1 MIRRKKT
8 MKFSIPQKYRLGTL
22 LYNKKFT
29 VVLSIVLAFALWLGI
44 SMTENPVR
52 QHTFTDISASVT
64 LEGTAAADLG
74 LGIISDIASQRFSI
88 TVSGPNYIVS
98 SLKAEDFSLSASTI
112 DINSAGTFNLKV
124 TPTSNNNKSGYTI
137 TSVNPSSIDVTVDF
151 IDTKEFTIIPKLI
164 GVSASEGLVAETP
177 VISDSQQSTVTVKG
191 PRSTIEK
198 IATVGTIA
206 EVNNTL
212 STSQTF
218 NSDVVL
224 YDSNDKMLYRYTA
237 DGTVYDANQNIIT
250 NSYLTLSFTNVKV
263 TQPISK
269 KKIVNCKAVFNNLPA
284 GITDQDVKYKLSQ
297 SKVTVIGTPEIIDK
311 IDNISLSPIDFRT
324 VSTTSNSFEVSASL
338 PDGVKFLENID
349 NVFIVDI
356 DVSEYAETTIEIKN
370 IRCLGLNGNLK
381 AKTAKSI
388 RVKLC
393 GPKNVINNIKAS
405 DLFAV
410 VDLTDKKAGDYT
422 VEAVVKS
429 DVYNN
434 VWQIGTYSTSV
445 TLY

>member
-1 MIRRKKT
+1 

-74 LGIISDIASQRFSI
+74 LGIISDVASQRFSI

-237 DGTVYDANQNIIT
+237 DGTVYDANLNIIT

>member
-1 MIRRKKT
+1 

-29 VVLSIVLAFALWLGI
+29 VILSVVLAFALWLGI
-44 SMTENPVR
+44 AMVENPVR
-52 QHTFTDISASVT
+52 QQTFTDISASVT
-64 LEGTAAADLG
+64 LEGTAASDLG
-74 LGIISDIASQRFSI
+74 LGIISDVASQRFSV

-112 DINSAGTFNLKV
+112 DINSAGTFNLEV
-124 TPTSNNNKSGYTI
+124 TATSNTNKSGYTI
-137 TSVNPSSIDVTVDF
+137 TSISPSSIDVTVDF
-151 IDTKEFTIIPKLI
+151 IDTKEFTIVPKLI

-177 VISDSQQSTVTVKG
+177 VVADSQQSTVTVKG

-206 EVNNTL
+206 EVNDTL
-212 STSQTF
+212 ATSQTF

-224 YDSNDKMLYRYTA
+224 YDSNDKILYRYTA
-237 DGTVYDANQNIIT
+237 DGTVYDSNDNIIT
-250 NSYLTLSFTNVKV
+250 NSYLTLSFTGVKV

-269 KKIVNCKAVFNNLPA
+269 KKTVNCKAVFSNLPT
-284 GITDQDVKYKLSQ
+284 GMTDEDVKYKLSQ

-311 IDNISLSPIDFRT
+311 IENISLSPIDFRT
-324 VSTTSNSFEVSASL
+324 VSTTASSFEVSASM
-338 PDGVKFLENID
+338 PDGVKILENIE
-349 NVFIVDI
+349 FFTVDI
-356 DVSEYAETTIEIKN
+356 DVSGYAETTLEIKN
-370 IRCLGLNGNLK
+370 IRCLGLSGDLK
-381 AKTAKSI
+381 AKTDKSI

-393 GPKNVINNIKAS
+393 GPQSVIKNIKAS

-410 VDLTDKKAGDYT
+410 VDLTDKTEGDYT
-422 VEAVVKS
+422 VEAVIKS
-429 DVYNN
+429 DVYDNI
-434 VWQIGTYSTSV
+434 WQVGTYSTSV

>member
-74 LGIISDIASQRFSI
+74 LGIISDVASQRFSI

-356 DVSEYAETTIEIKN
+356 DVSEYEETTIEIKN

>member
-1 MIRRKKT
+1 
-8 MKFSIPQKYRLGTL
+8 MKFSIPQKYRLSTL

-29 VVLSIVLAFALWLGI
+29 VVLSVVLAFALWLGI
-44 SMTENPVR
+44 AMTENPVR
-52 QHTFTDISASVT
+52 QQTFTDIGASVT

-74 LGIISDIASQRFSI
+74 LGIISDVASQRFSVTI
-88 TVSGPNYIVS
+88 SGPNYIVS

-112 DINSAGTFNLKV
+112 DINSAGTFNLEV
-124 TPTSNNNKSGYTI
+124 TATSNSNKSGYTI
-137 TSVNPSSIDVTVDF
+137 TSVSPSSIDVTVDF
-151 IDTKEFTIIPKLI
+151 IDTKEFTIVPKLI

-206 EVNNTL
+206 EVNDTL
-212 STSQTF
+212 ATSQTF

-224 YDSNDKMLYRYTA
+224 YDVNDKILYRYTA
-237 DGTVYDANQNIIT
+237 DGTVYDANENIVT

-269 KKIVNCKAVFNNLPA
+269 KKTVNCKAVFSNLPA
-284 GITDQDVKYKLSQ
+284 GMTDEDVKYKLSQ
-297 SKVTVIGTPEIIDK
+297 SKVTVIGTPEIVDK
-311 IDNISLSPIDFRT
+311 IENISLSPIDFRT
-324 VSTTSNSFEVSASL
+324 VSTTASSFEVSASL
-338 PDGVKFLENID
+338 PDGVKFLENIE
-349 NVFIVDI
+349 FFTVDI
-356 DVSEYAETTIEIKN
+356 DVSGYAETTLEIKN
-370 IRCLGLNGNLK
+370 IRCLGLSSDLK
-381 AKTAKSI
+381 AKTDKSI

-393 GPKNVINNIKAS
+393 GPQNVIKNIKAS

-410 VDLTDKKAGDYT
+410 IDLTDKTAGDYT
-422 VEAVVKS
+422 VEAVIKS
-429 DVYNN
+429 DLYDN

>member
-74 LGIISDIASQRFSI
+74 LGIISDVASQRFSI

>member
-1 MIRRKKT
+1 

-29 VVLSIVLAFALWLGI
+29 VVLSVILAFALWLGI
-44 SMTENPVR
+44 AMTENPVR
-52 QHTFTDISASVT
+52 QQTFTDISALVT

-74 LGIISDIASQRFSI
+74 LGIISDVASERFSVTI
-88 TVSGPNYIVS
+88 SGPNYIVS

-112 DINSAGTFNLKV
+112 DINSAGTFNLEV
-124 TPTSNNNKSGYTI
+124 TATSNSNKSGFTI
-137 TSVNPSSIDVTVDF
+137 TSVSPSTIDVTVDF
-151 IDTKEFTIIPKLI
+151 IDTKEFTIVPKLV

-177 VISDSQQSTVTVKG
+177 VISDSQQSTVTVRG

-198 IATVGTIA
+198 IATVGTLA
-206 EVNNTL
+206 EVNDTL
-212 STSQTF
+212 ATSQTF

-224 YDSNDKMLYRYTA
+224 YDSNDKVLYRYTA
-237 DGTVYDANQNIIT
+237 DGTVYDANQNIVT
-250 NSYLTLSFTNVKV
+250 NSYLTLSFTSVKV

-269 KKIVNCKAVFNNLPA
+269 KKTVSCKAVFSNLPS
-284 GITDQDVKYKLSQ
+284 GMSEDDVNYKLSQ
-297 SKVTVIGTPEIIDK
+297 NKVTVIGTPEIIDK
-311 IDNISLSPIDFRT
+311 IENISLSPIDFRN
-324 VSTTSNSFEVSASL
+324 VSTSSSSFEVSASL

-349 NVFIVDI
+349 DVFIVDI
-356 DVSEYAETTIEIKN
+356 DVSGYVETTLEIKN
-370 IRCLGLNGNLK
+370 IRCLGLGSDLK
-381 AKTAKSI
+381 AKTGKSI

-410 VDLTDKKAGDYT
+410 VDLTDKTAGDYT
-422 VEAVVKS
+422 VEAVIKS
-429 DVYNN
+429 DLYDN

>member
-1 MIRRKKT
+1 

-29 VVLSIVLAFALWLGI
+29 VVLSVILAFALWLGI
-44 SMTENPVR
+44 AMTENPVR
-52 QHTFTDISASVT
+52 QQTFTDISALVT

-74 LGIISDIASQRFSI
+74 LGIISDVASERFSVTI
-88 TVSGPNYIVS
+88 SGPNYIVS

-112 DINSAGTFNLKV
+112 DINSAGTFNLEV
-124 TPTSNNNKSGYTI
+124 TATSNSNKSGFTI
-137 TSVNPSSIDVTVDF
+137 TSVSPSTIDVTVDF
-151 IDTKEFTIIPKLI
+151 IDTKEFTIVPKLV

-177 VISDSQQSTVTVKG
+177 VISDSQQSTVTVRG

-198 IATVGTIA
+198 IATVGTLA
-206 EVNNTL
+206 EVNDTL
-212 STSQTF
+212 ATSQTF

-224 YDSNDKMLYRYTA
+224 YDSNDKVLYRYTA
-237 DGTVYDANQNIIT
+237 DGTVYDANQNIVT
-250 NSYLTLSFTNVKV
+250 NSYLTLSFTSVKV

-269 KKIVNCKAVFNNLPA
+269 KKTVSCKAVFSNLPS
-284 GITDQDVKYKLSQ
+284 GMSEDDVNYKLSQ
-297 SKVTVIGTPEIIDK
+297 NKVTVIGTPEIIDK
-311 IDNISLSPIDFRT
+311 IENISLSPIDFRN
-324 VSTTSNSFEVSASL
+324 VSTSSSSFEVSASL

-349 NVFIVDI
+349 DVFIVDI
-356 DVSEYAETTIEIKN
+356 DVSGYAETTLEIKN
-370 IRCLGLNGNLK
+370 IRCLGLGSDLK
-381 AKTAKSI
+381 AKTGKSI

-410 VDLTDKKAGDYT
+410 VDLTDKTAGDYT
-422 VEAVVKS
+422 VEAVIKS
-429 DVYNN
+429 DLYDN

>member
-1 MIRRKKT
+1 

-29 VVLSIVLAFALWLGI
+29 VILSIVLAFALWLGI
-44 SMTENPVR
+44 AMVENPVR
-52 QHTFTDISASVT
+52 QQTFTDISASVT
-64 LEGTAAADLG
+64 LEGTAASDLG
-74 LGIISDIASQRFSI
+74 LGIISDVASQRFSV

-112 DINSAGTFNLKV
+112 DINSAGTFNLEV
-124 TPTSNNNKSGYTI
+124 TATSNTNKSGYTI
-137 TSVNPSSIDVTVDF
+137 TSISPSNIDVTVDF
-151 IDTKEFTIIPKLI
+151 IDTKEFTIVPKLI

-177 VISDSQQSTVTVKG
+177 VVANSQQSTVTVKG

-206 EVNNTL
+206 EVNDTL
-212 STSQTF
+212 ATSQTF

-224 YDSNDKMLYRYTA
+224 YDSNDKILYRYTA
-237 DGTVYDANQNIIT
+237 DGTVYDSNDNIIT

-269 KKIVNCKAVFNNLPA
+269 KKTVNCKAVFSNLPA
-284 GITDQDVKYKLSQ
+284 GMTNEDINYKLSQ

-311 IDNISLSPIDFRT
+311 IENISLSPIDFRT
-324 VSTTSNSFEVSASL
+324 VSTTASSFEVSASL
-338 PDGVKFLENID
+338 PDGVKILENIE
-349 NVFIVDI
+349 FFTVDI
-356 DVSEYAETTIEIKN
+356 NVSGYAETTLEIKN
-370 IRCLGLNGNLK
+370 IRCLGLSGDLK
-381 AKTAKSI
+381 AKTDKSI

-393 GPKNVINNIKAS
+393 GPQNVIKNIKAS

-410 VDLTDKKAGDYT
+410 IDLTDKTAGDYT
-422 VEAVVKS
+422 VEAVIKS
-429 DVYNN
+429 DVYDNI
-434 VWQIGTYSTSV
+434 WQVGTYSTSV

>member
-1 MIRRKKT
+1 MR
-8 MKFSIPQKYRLGTL
+8 FSIPQKYRLGTL
-22 LYNKKFT
+22 LYNKKFI
-29 VVLSIVLAFALWLGI
+29 VILSIVLAFALWLGI
-44 SMTENPVR
+44 AMVENPVR
-52 QHTFTDISASVT
+52 QQTFTDVSASVT
-64 LEGTAAADLG
+64 LEGTAASDLG
-74 LGIISDIASQRFSI
+74 LGIISDVASQRFSV

-112 DINSAGTFNLKV
+112 DINSAGTFNLEV
-124 TPTSNNNKSGYTI
+124 TATSNTNKSGYTI
-137 TSVNPSSIDVTVDF
+137 TSISPSNIDVTVDF
-151 IDTKEFTIIPKLI
+151 IDTKEFTIVPKLI

-177 VISDSQQSTVTVKG
+177 VVANSQQSTVTVKG

-212 STSQTF
+212 ATSQTF

-224 YDSNDKMLYRYTA
+224 YDSNDKILYRYTA
-237 DGTVYDANQNIIT
+237 DGTVYDSNDNIIT

-269 KKIVNCKAVFNNLPA
+269 KKTVNCKAVFSNLPA
-284 GITDQDVKYKLSQ
+284 GMTDEDIKYKLSQ

-311 IDNISLSPIDFRT
+311 IENISLSPIDFRT
-324 VSTTSNSFEVSASL
+324 VSTTASSFEVSASL
-338 PDGVKFLENID
+338 PDGVKILENIE
-349 NVFIVDI
+349 FFTVDI
-356 DVSEYAETTIEIKN
+356 NVSGYAETTLEIKN
-370 IRCLGLNGNLK
+370 IRCLGLSGDLK
-381 AKTAKSI
+381 AKTDKSI

-393 GPKNVINNIKAS
+393 GPQNVIKNIKAS

-410 VDLTDKKAGDYT
+410 IDLTDKTAGDYT
-422 VEAVVKS
+422 VEAVIKS
-429 DVYNN
+429 DVYDNI
-434 VWQIGTYSTSV
+434 WQVGTYSTSV